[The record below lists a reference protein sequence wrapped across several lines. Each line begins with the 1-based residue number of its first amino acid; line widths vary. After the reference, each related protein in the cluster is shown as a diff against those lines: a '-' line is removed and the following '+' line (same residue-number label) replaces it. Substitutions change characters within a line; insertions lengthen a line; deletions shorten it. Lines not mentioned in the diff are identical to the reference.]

1 PTGVH
6 LGVGP
11 LIHPYGWMASSRPVG
26 HFAGACVLQP
36 CLRVGFAPFDPPGEC
51 IAFDAH
57 AAPPSTSASGT
68 SGLRTAR
75 PPSSSMTAL
84 SASCSAEVSGPQVNS
99 RDGATYWWY
108 EFPLTPGVCAV
119 AGRLH

>member
-1 PTGVH
+1 AAVIHPQSLRRIPTGVH

-36 CLRVGFAPFDPPGEC
+36 CLRGGFAPFDPPGER

-57 AAPPSTSASGT
+57 AAPPSTSARGT
-68 SGLRTAR
+68 SGLRTPSPPTSSIT
-75 PPSSSMTAL
+75 PPS
-84 SASCSAEVSGPQVNS
+84 G
-99 RDGATYWWY
+99 
-108 EFPLTPGVCAV
+108 
-119 AGRLH
+119 